1 LCRLGWSVISARWR
15 VKAEKFH
22 HFPCNS
28 RPNLAQYISE
38 RPETTS
44 QGERSKTAKKQ
55 STKGKTK
62 MKRLNITFGTILLVL
77 GCFAF
82 SPAAKADPPIAGL
95 WHEYYTSDFG
105 PPFETYAQWHSDGLE
120 IETPNFLNGV
130 CMGTWKQIAGRTV
143 KLFHVGWTPGGI
155 PPAPTSVRFEL
166 RHLDTV
172 SVDGNSFDGTY
183 DQKFFDANG
192 NLVFEDMGTIHATRL
207 SVDQF
212 AESNP
217 TARR

>member
-1 LCRLGWSVISARWR
+1 
-15 VKAEKFH
+15 
-22 HFPCNS
+22 
-28 RPNLAQYISE
+28 
-38 RPETTS
+38 
-44 QGERSKTAKKQ
+44 
-55 STKGKTK
+55 
-62 MKRLNITFGTILLVL
+62 MKRLSITFGTILLVL

-120 IETPNFLNGV
+120 IETPNFTPGV
-130 CMGTWKQIAGRTV
+130 CMGTWKQMAGRTF

-172 SVDGNSFDGTY
+172 SHDRNSFDGTY

-192 NLVFEDMGTIHATRL
+192 NLVFEDIGTIHSTRL

-212 AESNP
+212 ADQ
-217 TARR
+217 ADAAAIK